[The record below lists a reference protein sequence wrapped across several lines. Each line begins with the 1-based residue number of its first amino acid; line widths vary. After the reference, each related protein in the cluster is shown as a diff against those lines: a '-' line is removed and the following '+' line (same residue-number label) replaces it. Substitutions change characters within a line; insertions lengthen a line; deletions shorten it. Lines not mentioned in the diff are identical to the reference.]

1 MTAFD
6 DLSLLRAF
14 IGIVECGSIS
24 AAARRLKIPQPTL
37 SRYLRVLEERCDG
50 PLLRRDTHQMSLTQ
64 TGRRFLADA
73 KAMVAHAEE
82 ADQHLREGQ
91 TTLSGHL
98 RLFATIDNGQFIV
111 TRLVS
116 SFLQINPKVTA
127 ELALTNRPLHM
138 IQEGCGVGIL
148 PSKITDESVIAR
160 PAGKITLCLA
170 ASPSLV
176 ESRPAVKQPA
186 ERVRERADLS
196 VAAYRREL
204 DERITHDQLGLDWK
218 GELAAGVLMGS
229 GAVVARWKRLLPK
242 QSSSGSKS
250 EGKRFGVVSWKEIV
264 AAIEKEWG
272 QPWEEL
278 RTGRGNNAR
287 AIAIW
292 FGRHRA
298 GMKLEQVREQL
309 QARSYTAVAMQVGR
323 LQRQLPHRLK
333 LRKRLRA
340 IARQLNVQCQ
350 DASL

>member
-82 ADQHLREGQ
+82 ADQRLREGQ

-138 IQEGCGVGIL
+138 IQEGCDVGIL

-186 ERVRERADLS
+186 ERERERADLS
-196 VAAYRREL
+196 VDTVLEV
-204 DERITHDQLGLDWK
+204 K
-218 GELAAGVLMGS
+218 G
-229 GAVVARWKRLLPK
+229 
-242 QSSSGSKS
+242 
-250 EGKRFGVVSWKEIV
+250 F
-264 AAIEKEWG
+264 
-272 QPWEEL
+272 
-278 RTGRGNNAR
+278 
-287 AIAIW
+287 
-292 FGRHRA
+292 
-298 GMKLEQVREQL
+298 
-309 QARSYTAVAMQVGR
+309 
-323 LQRQLPHRLK
+323 
-333 LRKRLRA
+333 
-340 IARQLNVQCQ
+340 
-350 DASL
+350 